1 MKIFESN
8 DKDVFIKKI
17 RKNRY
22 LIQIPY
28 NKTTKL
34 GQKRKIFWDN
44 FPWLNLKIVE
54 KRSSKEEIRDII
66 IQSEVVQTLPD
77 FLAGKN
83 HNIGYQLGLQ
93 LFTDIG
99 NQLKTLE
106 QFNIYLS
113 PLDLKDIVVIGE
125 HFFIMND
132 SKNVVFFSD
141 TIDIETNKLK
151 IIHKWQKNKFVGP
164 EIKQIKSLPA
174 SISIRSS
181 YYNIGA
187 LVVYALFKKYI
198 DTENLK
204 NVESILENI
213 KETKL
218 YWALKR
224 CLEPEA
230 KKRYILII

>member
-66 IQSEVVQTLPD
+66 IQSEAVQTLPD

-106 QFNIYLS
+106 QFNIYLG

-125 HFFIMND
+125 HFFIMED
-132 SKNVVFFSD
+132 TKNITVFS
-141 TIDIETNKLK
+141 TKLRLQMNQMK
-151 IIHKWQKNKFVGP
+151 MIKKWTKNKFSAP
-164 EIKQIKSLPA
+164 EIVNIKSLPA
-174 SISIRSS
+174 DISVKSS
-181 YYNIGA
+181 YYNIAA
-187 LVVYALFKKYI
+187 LLVYSLFKKHI
-198 DTENLK
+198 DLK
-204 NVESILENI
+204 KNNVEDILENI
-213 KETKL
+213 KNTKL
-218 YWALKR
+218 YWSIKR
-224 CLEPEA
+224 CLVVKPEE
-230 KKRYILII
+230 RYFLII